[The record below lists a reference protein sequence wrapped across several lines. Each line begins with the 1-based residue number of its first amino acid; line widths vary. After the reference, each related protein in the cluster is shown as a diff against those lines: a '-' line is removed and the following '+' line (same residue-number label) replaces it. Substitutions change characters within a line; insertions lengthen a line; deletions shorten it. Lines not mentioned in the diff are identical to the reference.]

1 MTVSSDAFL
10 DTDDLDALVERV
22 LAEGEAAGL
31 VPVCVVCGARLYRR
45 ADALYCGPR
54 CKQRAKRARSQRA

>member
-22 LAEGEAAGL
+22 LAEGEASGL
-31 VPVCVVCGARLYRR
+31 VPRCVGVRRRDRGPPVGR
-45 ADALYCGPR
+45 ADVRGDV
-54 CKQRAKRARSQRA
+54 